1 MAHLHSFPERISA
14 LVVGASG
21 GIGAAFVRQLLE
33 CPRVDTVHAWSRRRA
48 DPSHA
53 KLIGDTVDITD
64 EAAIEAAAARL
75 GDVRLVIVA
84 TGLLHDDARGLAPE
98 KTWRDLDFH
107 RLQQSFAVNTIGPAL
122 VAKHVVARFP
132 RDERAVFAAI
142 SARVGSISD
151 NRLGGWYGYRAS
163 KAALNQMIRS
173 LSIELGRT
181 RRQAVCIG
189 LHPGTVDTPL
199 SQPFQGNVPEGGLFT
214 PEHSASRLLTVI
226 DGVTPA
232 DSGNVLAH
240 DGTIIQP

>member
-1 MAHLHSFPERISA
+1 MAHLHSFAERISA
-14 LVVGASG
+14 LVVGARG
-21 GIGAAFVRQLLE
+21 GLGAAFTRQLLA
-33 CPRVDTVHAWSRRRA
+33 CPRVDTVHAWSRRPIDTG
-48 DPSHA
+48 DPRLLS
-53 KLIGDTVDITD
+53 DTVDITD
-64 EAAIEAAAARL
+64 EPAIEAAAARL

-84 TGLLHDDARGLAPE
+84 TGLLHDDSTGLAPE

-107 RLQQSFAVNTIGPAL
+107 KLQWSFAINTIGPAL
-122 VAKHVVARFP
+122 VAKYVLARFP
-132 RDERAVFAAI
+132 RDERAVLAAI

-181 RRQAVCIG
+181 RREAVCVG

-199 SQPFQGNVPEGGLFT
+199 SQPFQGNVPDGGLFT
-214 PEHSASRLLTVI
+214 PEHAASRLLTVI

-232 DSGNVLAH
+232 DSGNVFAY

>member
-1 MAHLHSFPERISA
+1 MVHLHSFPERISA

-21 GIGAAFVRQLLE
+21 GLGAAFTSQLLD
-33 CPRVDTVHAWSRRRA
+33 CPRVDTVYAWSRRQVAPR
-48 DPSHA
+48 DTG
-53 KLIGDTVDITD
+53 LIGDTVDITD

-84 TGLLHDDARGLAPE
+84 TGLLHDAATGLAPE

-107 RLQQSFAVNTIGPAL
+107 KLQRSFAINTIGPVL
-122 VAKHVVARFP
+122 VAKHVLARFP
-132 RDERAVFAAI
+132 RDKRAVFAAI

-151 NRLGGWYGYRAS
+151 NRFGGWYGYRAS

-173 LSIELGRT
+173 LSIELGRS
-181 RRQAVCIG
+181 RGEAVCVG

-199 SQPFQGNVPEGGLFT
+199 SEPFQGNVPGGGLFT
-214 PEHSASRLLTVI
+214 PEHAASRLLTVI
-226 DGVTPA
+226 DGATPA
-232 DSGNVLAH
+232 DSGNVFAY

>member
-21 GIGAAFVRQLLE
+21 GIGAAFARQLLAS
-33 CPRVDTVHAWSRRRA
+33 PRVDTVHAWSRRPIDKG
-48 DPSHA
+48 DPRLLS
-53 KLIGDTVDITD
+53 DVVDITD

-84 TGLLHDDARGLAPE
+84 TGLLHDDATGLGPE

-107 RLQQSFAVNTIGPAL
+107 KLQRSFAINAIGPAL
-122 VAKHVVARFP
+122 VAKHVLARFP

-163 KAALNQMIRS
+163 KAALNMLMQTAA
-173 LSIELGRT
+173 IEIT
-181 RRQAVCIG
+181 RKRPEAVVVA
-189 LHPGTVDTPL
+189 LQPGTVRSKLTR
-199 SQPFQGNVPEGGLFT
+199 PFVAG
-214 PEHSASRLLTVI
+214 EHATDPDVAVGMLLEAMDRLAPIRQAQFI
-226 DGVTPA
+226 DYKGDP
-232 DSGNVLAH
+232 
-240 DGTIIQP
+240 IPW

>member
-21 GIGAAFVRQLLE
+21 GIGAAFARQLLAS
-33 CPRVDTVHAWSRRRA
+33 PRVDTVHAWSRRPVDTG
-48 DPSHA
+48 DPR
-53 KLIGDTVDITD
+53 LLGDTVDITD

-84 TGLLHDDARGLAPE
+84 TGLLHDDATGLGPE

-107 RLQQSFAVNTIGPAL
+107 KLQRSFAINAIGPAL
-122 VAKHVVARFP
+122 VAKHVLARFP

-181 RRQAVCIG
+181 RREAVCIG

-199 SQPFQGNVPEGGLFT
+199 SQPFQGTVPEGGLFT
-214 PEHSASRLLTVI
+214 PADAASRLLTVI

-232 DSGNVLAH
+232 DSGNVFAY